1 MTEIKNDNN
10 RTYQDL
16 QCIWMSSQVVDYK
29 LCDKSFDCE
38 NCQFDKVIRNLSVE
52 TKQKNYYGDTTGV
65 SILDS
70 VMQKVK
76 SQAYEP
82 KYVYLKN
89 QLVVKH
95 LFANTYYLGIDPS
108 ILSFFDNINLVK
120 DGGHQG
126 YILKNQALFRVEG
139 EWGYMTFTSPMNF
152 TLLDK
157 LNLNPEEIFTNKWY
171 AIISLDQP
179 EITNA
184 RISKEEWY
192 SRQANSLKLLND
204 YKMDFPKIGATMM
217 DGGSPVANLNRYL
230 GKNEYL
236 KLLSKLFHEG

>member
-1 MTEIKNDNN
+1 MTERKNENN
-10 RTYQDL
+10 GSYQDM
-16 QCIWMSSQVVDYK
+16 QCIWMSSRIVDYK

-52 TKQKNYYGDTTGV
+52 TKQKNYSGDPNF

-76 SQAYEP
+76 SQVYEP
-82 KYVYLKN
+82 KYVYLKS

-120 DGGHQG
+120 DGGHEG

-171 AIISLDQP
+171 AIIGVNQP
-179 EITNA
+179 EITTA
-184 RISKEEWY
+184 RISKELWY
-192 SRQANSLKLLND
+192 SKQANSLKLLND

-217 DGGSPVANLNRYL
+217 DGGSSVTNLNRYL
-230 GKNEYL
+230 GNNEYL
-236 KLLSKLFHEG
+236 KLLSKLFHE

>member
-1 MTEIKNDNN
+1 MIERKNENN
-10 RTYQDL
+10 GSYQDM
-16 QCIWMSSQVVDYK
+16 QCIWMSSRIVDYK

-52 TKQKNYYGDTTGV
+52 TKQKNYSGDPNF

-76 SQAYEP
+76 SQVYEP
-82 KYVYLKN
+82 KYIYLKS

-120 DGGHQG
+120 DGGHEG

-171 AIISLDQP
+171 AIIGVNQP
-179 EITNA
+179 EITTA
-184 RISKEEWY
+184 RISKELWY
-192 SRQANSLKLLND
+192 SKQANSLKLLND

-217 DGGSPVANLNRYL
+217 DGGSPVTNLNRYL
-230 GKNEYL
+230 GNNEYL
-236 KLLSKLFHEG
+236 KLLSKLFHE